1 MRRREFVTGMGGA
14 MMWPLAAHAQQT
26 NQMRPAVPA
35 RNTTR
40 ILVIN
45 PNSSQATTDMMV
57 RIAQSA
63 ASDGVEIIGATA
75 TKSPQMIVQ
84 PAALA
89 ASATEVVEIGMRL
102 AGNVSGIIVS
112 AFGDP
117 GMRDL
122 RARVGVPVVGIAE
135 ASMLEAASGDRRFGV
150 ATTTPELVAAIDAR
164 AADLGLASL
173 YTGVR
178 LTPGDPVELVRHPD
192 DLTEALG
199 KAVLACIELDGAKA
213 VIIGG
218 GPLGN
223 AATALAPRFAVPV
236 IAPIPAAVR
245 RVLGLVH

>member
-1 MRRREFVTGMGGA
+1 
-14 MMWPLAAHAQQT
+14 MMWPLAARAEQ
-26 NQMRPAVPA
+26 
-35 RNTTR
+35 TR

-75 TKSPQMIVQ
+75 TKGPRMIVE
-84 PAALA
+84 PEALT
-89 ASATEVVEIGMRL
+89 ASAAEVVEIGMRL
-102 AGNVSGIIVS
+102 AGSVAGIIVS

-122 RARVGVPVVGIAE
+122 QAWVGVPVVGIAQS
-135 ASMLEAASGDRRFGV
+135 SMLEAASGDRRFGV

-164 AADLGLASL
+164 AAELGLASL

-178 LTPGDPVELVRHPD
+178 LTSGDPVEFARHPD
-192 DLTEALG
+192 DMTEALG
-199 KAVLACIELDGAKA
+199 KAVQACMELDGAKA

-223 AATALAPRFAVPV
+223 AATALTPRFAVPV
-236 IAPIPAAVR
+236 IAPIPAAVH
-245 RVLGLVH
+245 RVQKLMH

>member
-1 MRRREFVTGMGGA
+1 MRRREFVTTIGGA
-14 MMWPLAAHAQQT
+14 MMWPLAARAQQEAE
-26 NQMRPAVPA
+26 PDVPA
-35 RNTTR
+35 RSVTR

-63 ASDGVEIIGATA
+63 ASDGVKVIGATA
-75 TKSPQMIVQ
+75 TRSPQMIVE

-89 ASATEVVEIGMRL
+89 ASAAEVVEIGMRL
-102 AGNVSGIIVS
+102 AGDVAGIIVS

-122 RARVGVPVVGIAE
+122 QARVGVPVVGIAQS
-135 ASMLEAASGDRRFGV
+135 SMLEAASGDRRFGV
-150 ATTTPELVAAIDAR
+150 ATTTPELVAAINAR
-164 AADLGLASL
+164 AAELGLASL
-173 YTGVR
+173 YTGIR
-178 LTPGDPVELVRHPD
+178 LTSGDPLELARHPD
-192 DLTEALG
+192 DMTEALG

-223 AATALAPRFAVPV
+223 AATALAQRFAVPV

-245 RVLGLVH
+245 RVQRLVH

>member
-1 MRRREFVTGMGGA
+1 
-14 MMWPLAAHAQQT
+14 MMWPLAAHAQQEAK
-26 NQMRPAVPA
+26 PDVPA
-35 RNTTR
+35 KSVTR

-63 ASDGVEIIGATA
+63 ASDGVKIIGATA
-75 TKSPQMIVQ
+75 TRSPQMIVQ
-84 PAALA
+84 PAALT
-89 ASATEVVEIGMRL
+89 ASAAEVVEIGMRL
-102 AGNVSGIIVS
+102 AGGVAGIIVS

-117 GMRDL
+117 GLREL

-135 ASMLEAASGDRRFGV
+135 SSMLEAASGDRRFGV

-164 AADLGLASL
+164 AAELGLASL
-173 YTGVR
+173 YAGVR
-178 LTPGDPVELVRHPD
+178 LTSGDPLELTRHPD
-192 DLTEALG
+192 EMTEALG

-245 RVLGLVH
+245 RVQSLVH

>member
-1 MRRREFVTGMGGA
+1 MRRRAFVTGMGGA

-26 NQMRPAVPA
+26 ETGPDAPA
-35 RNTTR
+35 RSVTR

-63 ASDGVEIIGATA
+63 ASDGVEVIGATA
-75 TKSPQMIVQ
+75 TKSPRMIVD
-84 PAALA
+84 PAALT
-89 ASATEVVEIGMRL
+89 ASAAEVVEIGMRL
-102 AGNVSGIIVS
+102 ASSVAGIIVS

-122 RARVGVPVVGIAE
+122 QARVGVPVVGIAE
-135 ASMLEAASGDRRFGV
+135 SSMLEAASGDRRFGV

-164 AADLGLASL
+164 AAELGLASL

-178 LTPGDPVELVRHPD
+178 LTSGDPVELARHPD

-199 KAVLACIELDGAKA
+199 KAVQACIDLDGAKA

-223 AATALAPRFAVPV
+223 AATALTPRFAMPV

-245 RVLGLVH
+245 RVQKLVH

>member
-1 MRRREFVTGMGGA
+1 MRRRAFITAMGGA
-14 MMWPLAAHAQQT
+14 IMWPLAARAQQEG
-26 NQMRPAVPA
+26 APA
-35 RNTTR
+35 RSVTR

-75 TKSPQMIVQ
+75 TKGPRMIVE
-84 PAALA
+84 PAALT
-89 ASATEVVEIGMRL
+89 ASAAEVVEIGMRL
-102 AGNVSGIIVS
+102 AGGVAGIIVS

-122 RARVGVPVVGIAE
+122 QARVGVPVVGIAE
-135 ASMLEAASGDRRFGV
+135 SSMLEAASGDSRFGV

-178 LTPGDPVELVRHPD
+178 LTSGDPVELARHPD
-192 DLTEALG
+192 DMTEALG

-223 AATALAPRFAVPV
+223 AATALTPRFAVPV
-236 IAPIPAAVR
+236 IAPIPAAVH
-245 RVLGLVH
+245 RVQKLMH